1 MIAKAPAALA
11 ESTAKAEHLVEN
23 LQPLADV
30 SFESRAAAEDCL
42 RLVEGVGNPRAT
54 AVKGIACEATPA
66 TPLTELYGC
75 RTRFAAPRRIRCR
88 LGRSPG

>member
-30 SFESRAAAEDCL
+30 SFESRAAAETAFAQP
-42 RLVEGVGNPRAT
+42 RLQQQQKEQPARRRLP
-54 AVKGIACEATPA
+54 GIYPWTFSRLIASS
-66 TPLTELYGC
+66 
-75 RTRFAAPRRIRCR
+75 RRK
-88 LGRSPG
+88 SKSSW